1 MGSFLSRYR
10 IWPIAAF
17 LFICALGFGARQAIG
32 RVYSGAEA
40 AQLLEALSRAGLYLG
55 SAVATASATT
65 LALMLTLIG
74 MIRRAETEF
83 DQEAYTRVILIARMS
98 TVTLMSSLILL
109 LAFVFPVGEF
119 DALPGDWYQW
129 LYEALFSITVLT
141 VALLAATVLVVY
153 MTVRHVIV
161 GITPGDKL

>member
-1 MGSFLSRYR
+1 MGHFFSKYR
-10 IWPIAAF
+10 IWPIVAF
-17 LFICALGFGARQAIG
+17 LFICGLGFGARQAIG
-32 RVYSGAEA
+32 TVYGGADA

-65 LALMLTLIG
+65 LALMLTLVG

-83 DQEAYTRVILIARMS
+83 DTEAYTRVILIARMS
-98 TVTLMSSLILL
+98 TITLMSSLIML

-119 DALPGDWYQW
+119 DALPTDWYGL
-129 LYEALFSITVLT
+129 LYEGLFAATVLT

-153 MTVRHVIV
+153 MTLEHVIRGV
-161 GITPGDKL
+161 TPGDNL